1 MPIDQASLI
10 QSVYDNI
17 FSTFIK
23 PPTTGQP
30 PVRSREMFLTL
41 EWPGQQ
47 LDASQYQNP
56 WSPQNPNG
64 SQFAT
69 EMFSALIDAI
79 PLLDAIYIDSGVTV
93 EEMYE
98 FVLGATA
105 VPLPAASTGEIP
117 INPVN
122 TTLTNARQIYEQTKL
137 ASAMHPALSYHASSA
152 TPANWYD
159 EAASKAWTTV
169 TINSNQTTK
178 STNSP
183 FVRMG
188 GLNRVNDG
196 VWKLPKTVTNPVFKP
211 DIIQQ
216 DVVKA
221 VINPIKTPIKVSPDI
236 LVNPSVLRPI
246 AKGLQTANA
255 KAISPAVN
263 AALQGQQISPNP
275 VLVQRIRPEL
285 LEKIQL
291 PILRDQ
297 TLDQETKDLQIS
309 FRCCRVNFNRPWML
323 KSLLEISG
331 WTLPGQAAGS
341 LSSGTLENNSGIF
354 PLLPIGFMA
363 IRDLRIQASWGKFDR
378 EIALQATSDK
388 GTLGFGPFALSGHY
402 AESSKSYKSSFDGIT
417 ISAPGLQILGW
428 INLVL
433 PYAPTA

>member
-1 MPIDQASLI
+1 MSIDQASLI

-17 FSTFIK
+17 FSTFVK
-23 PPTTGQP
+23 PPNTGQP
-30 PVRSREMFLTL
+30 NVRSSEMFLTL

-79 PLLDAIYIDSGVTV
+79 PLLDSIYIDSGVTV

-105 VPLPAASTGEIP
+105 VSLPAGPTGEIP

-122 TTLTNARQIYEQTKL
+122 TTLANAQQIYEQTKL
-137 ASAMHPALSYHASSA
+137 ASAIYPALSYHGSSA
-152 TPANWYD
+152 TPGNWYD

-169 TINSNQTTK
+169 TINSNQITK
-178 STNSP
+178 SANSP

-196 VWKLPKTVTNPVFKP
+196 VWKLPITVNPPIFKP
-211 DIIQQ
+211 DI
-216 DVVKA
+216 VKA
-221 VINPIKTPIKVSPDI
+221 VINPAIKTPDI

-246 AKGLQTANA
+246 ARRLQTTLA
-255 KAISPAVN
+255 KAVSPAVS
-263 AALQGQQISPNP
+263 AVLPGQKISPNP
-275 VLVQRIRPEL
+275 VLIQRIRPEL
-285 LEKIQL
+285 LDKIRL
-291 PILRDQ
+291 PILKDQ

-323 KSLLEISG
+323 KSLLELSG

-341 LSSGTLENNSGIF
+341 LSSGTLENNPGIF
-354 PLLPIGFMA
+354 PLLPIGFIA
-363 IRDLRIQASWGKFDR
+363 IRDLRIQASWGKSDR
-378 EIALQATSDK
+378 ALAAQATSDK
-388 GTLGFGPFALSGHY
+388 ETLGFGPFALSGHY
-402 AESSKSYKSSFDGIT
+402 AESLQSYKSSFDGTT

-433 PYAPTA
+433 PYAPTV

>member
-17 FSTFIK
+17 FSTFVK

-30 PVRSREMFLTL
+30 NVRSREMFLTL

-79 PLLDAIYIDSGVTV
+79 PLLDSIYIDSGVTV

-105 VPLPAASTGEIP
+105 VPLPANSTGEIP
-117 INPVN
+117 INPIN

-137 ASAMHPALSYHASSA
+137 ASAMHPALSYHGSSA
-152 TPANWYD
+152 TPGNWYD

-169 TINSNQTTK
+169 TINSNQITK
-178 STNSP
+178 SANSP

-196 VWKLPKTVTNPVFKP
+196 VWKLPIKVNTPIFKP
-211 DIIQQ
+211 DI
-216 DVVKA
+216 VKA
-221 VINPIKTPIKVSPDI
+221 VIDPTQTPDI
-236 LVNPSVLRPI
+236 LINPSSSLRPI
-246 AKGLQTANA
+246 ARRLQTTRA
-255 KAISPAVN
+255 KAISPAVT
-263 AALQGQQISPNP
+263 AVLQGQQISPNP
-275 VLVQRIRPEL
+275 VLIQRIRPEL
-285 LEKIQL
+285 LDKIRL
-291 PILRDQ
+291 PILKDQ

-323 KSLLEISG
+323 KSLLELSG

-341 LSSGTLENNSGIF
+341 LSSGTLENNAGIF
-354 PLLPIGFMA
+354 PLLPIGFIA
-363 IRDLRIQASWGKFDR
+363 IRDLSIRASWGKSDR
-378 EIALQATSDK
+378 EIAAQATSDQA
-388 GTLGFGPFALSGHY
+388 TLGFGPFALSGHY
-402 AESSKSYKSSFDGIT
+402 AESLQSYKSSFDGTT

-433 PYAPTA
+433 PYAPTV

>member
-30 PVRSREMFLTL
+30 TVRSREMFLTL

-56 WSPQNPNG
+56 WAPQNPSG

-69 EMFSALIDAI
+69 EMLSALIDAI
-79 PLLDAIYIDSGVTV
+79 PLLDAVYVDSGVTV

-105 VPLPAASTGEIP
+105 VPLPPGPTGEIP
-117 INPVN
+117 VNPVN

-178 STNSP
+178 SPNSS

-196 VWKLPKTVTNPVFKP
+196 VWKLPKTAINPSVVK
-211 DIIQQ
+211 Q
-216 DVVKA
+216 DVVNA
-221 VINPIKTPIKVSPDI
+221 VINPAVLTPIQVSPNI
-236 LVNPSVLRPI
+236 LVNPRVLRPI
-246 AKGLQTANA
+246 AMGLNSPSANLV
-255 KAISPAVN
+255 SPAVS

-291 PILRDQ
+291 STLRDQ

-331 WTLPGQAAGS
+331 WTLPGQATGS

-354 PLLPIGFMA
+354 PLLPIGFIA
-363 IRDLRIQASWGKFDR
+363 IRDLSIRASWGKVDR
-378 EIALQATSDK
+378 EIAAQATSDQ

-402 AESSKSYKSSFDGIT
+402 AESSKSYKSSFDGTT

-433 PYAPTA
+433 PYAPTV

>member
-1 MPIDQASLI
+1 MSIDQASLI

-23 PPTTGQP
+23 PPNTGQP
-30 PVRSREMFLTL
+30 TVRSREMFLTL

-56 WSPQNPNG
+56 WAPQNPGG

-69 EMFSALIDAI
+69 EMFSALIDEI
-79 PLLDAIYIDSGVTV
+79 PLLDAVYIDSGVTV

-105 VPLPAASTGEIP
+105 VPLPAGPTGEIP
-117 INPVN
+117 VNPVN

-178 STNSP
+178 SPNSS

-188 GLNRVNDG
+188 GLSRVNDG
-196 VWKLPKTVTNPVFKP
+196 VWKLPQTVINPS
-211 DIIQQ
+211 IIKQ
-216 DVVKA
+216 DVVNA
-221 VINPIKTPIKVSPDI
+221 VINPAVLTPIQVRPDI

-246 AKGLQTANA
+246 AIRLQTANTRE
-255 KAISPAVN
+255 ISPAVS

-291 PILRDQ
+291 STLRDQ

-341 LSSGTLENNSGIF
+341 LSSGTLENNSGTF
-354 PLLPIGFMA
+354 PLLPIGFIA
-363 IRDLRIQASWGKFDR
+363 IRDLSIRASWGKVDR
-378 EIALQATSDK
+378 EIAAQATSDK
-388 GTLGFGPFALSGHY
+388 NTLGFGPFALSGHY
-402 AESSKSYKSSFDGIT
+402 AESSKSYKSSFDGTT
-417 ISAPGLQILGW
+417 ISAPGLQVLGW

-433 PYAPTA
+433 PFAPTV

>member
-23 PPTTGQP
+23 PPNTGQP
-30 PVRSREMFLTL
+30 NVRSREMFLTL

-56 WSPQNPNG
+56 WAPQNPGG

-69 EMFSALIDAI
+69 EMFSALIDEI
-79 PLLDAIYIDSGVTV
+79 PLLDAVYIDSGVTV

-105 VPLPAASTGEIP
+105 VPLPAGPTGEIP
-117 INPVN
+117 VNPVN
-122 TTLTNARQIYEQTKL
+122 TTLSNARQIYEQTKL
-137 ASAMHPALSYHASSA
+137 ASAMHPALSYHGSSA

-178 STNSP
+178 SPNSS

-188 GLNRVNDG
+188 GLSRVNDG
-196 VWKLPKTVTNPVFKP
+196 VWKLPKTVTNPSVIK
-211 DIIQQ
+211 Q
-216 DVVKA
+216 DVVNA
-221 VINPIKTPIKVSPDI
+221 VINPAVLTPIQVRPDI
-236 LVNPSVLRPI
+236 LVNKSVLRPI
-246 AKGLQTANA
+246 AIRLQTANTRE
-255 KAISPAVN
+255 ISPAVS

-291 PILRDQ
+291 STLRDQ

-341 LSSGTLENNSGIF
+341 LSSGTLENNSGTF
-354 PLLPIGFMA
+354 PLLPIGFIA
-363 IRDLRIQASWGKFDR
+363 IRDLSIRASWGKVDR
-378 EIALQATSDK
+378 EIAAQATSEK
-388 GTLGFGPFALSGHY
+388 STLGFGPFALSGHY
-402 AESSKSYKSSFDGIT
+402 AESSNSYKSSFDGTT
-417 ISAPGLQILGW
+417 ISAPGLQVLGW

-433 PYAPTA
+433 PYAPTV